1 LVVWK
6 LKNVVSYYK
15 LGVAIGTIVVY
26 DFPRETEQFLNC
38 FLASSGSVFRMIFPV
53 AMHCNYKS
61 KHIVYLTILSFFVV
75 LHFDNDI
82 FNDL

>member
-53 AMHCNYKS
+53 AMHCNQLQEQA
-61 KHIVYLTILSFFVV
+61 HCLSNYFEF
-75 LHFDNDI
+75 LCC
-82 FNDL
+82 LAL